1 MIGLRMKLKGL
12 SLRELKSIEGK
23 LKKEIAHTE
32 ESLVTDR
39 NQLME
44 LRNSIGQVRT
54 RRRQLEYKEKLREE
68 FVNLQ
73 IS

>member
-1 MIGLRMKLKGL
+1 MKLKDL